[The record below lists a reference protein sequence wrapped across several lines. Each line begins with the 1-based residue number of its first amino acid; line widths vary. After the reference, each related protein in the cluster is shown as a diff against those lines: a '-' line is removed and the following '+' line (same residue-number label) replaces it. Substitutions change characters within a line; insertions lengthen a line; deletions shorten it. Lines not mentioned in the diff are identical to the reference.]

1 MKVLIGTKNKGKIEG
16 AKRAFSK
23 YFDNVEVVG
32 VPVESGVPE
41 QPVGKDIYLGAKNR
55 VDNLVEYAKS
65 EGIDADFYVA
75 IESGITDSLGKWSII
90 NLVAIRDKFGYDSW
104 GNSAG
109 FPVPDKYVESIIDKS
124 LGTVMDEIFEK
135 NDLRSSIG
143 GISYLTH
150 DIVNRIDLTESAFI
164 MALTQYINKDIW
176 RD

>member
-16 AKRAFSK
+16 AKRAFSR

-32 VPVESGVPE
+32 IPVKSGVPE

-55 VDNLVEYAKS
+55 VDNLVEYAKG

-90 NLVAIRDKFGYDSW
+90 NLVAVRDKNGYDSW

-109 FPVPDKYVESIIDKS
+109 FPVPDKYVESIIDKT

-135 NDLRSSIG
+135 NDLRSSMG

-150 DIVNRIDLTESAFI
+150 NIVNRINLTESAFI

-176 RD
+176 KD

>member
-1 MKVLIGTKNKGKIEG
+1 MKVLIGTKNQGKIEG
-16 AKRAFSK
+16 AKRAFSR

-32 VPVESGVPE
+32 IPVESGVSE

-55 VDNLVEYAKS
+55 VDNLVECAKS

-90 NLVAIRDKFGYDSW
+90 NLVAVRDKNGYDSW

-109 FPVPDKYVESIIDKS
+109 FPVPDKYVESIIDKT
-124 LGTVMDEIFEK
+124 LGTVMDEIFEN
-135 NDLRSSIG
+135 NDLRSSVG

-150 DIVNRIDLTESAFI
+150 NIVNRIDLTESAFI

-176 RD
+176 KD